1 MATYTLK
8 DLITEYG
15 LPLDVKK
22 PRWYGDYFFRA
33 ETMNRT
39 TVSGTIFL
47 KGEEHETK
55 SFSLTEVMQLCY
67 SPEEPEDEP
76 EDSLESLPNP
86 NGLDTD
92 MTHYIKGVT
101 KLFVNKNGVAKPA
114 VFDHFSESDGQIRIY
129 VIKDGETKPGFFLF
143 PQTKYVFPSKDDA
156 QAHSD
161 KEARQFGL
169 SPSRTIV
176 SAFSKKPKARVPSK
190 KKADEEKHESGY
202 HAQVDG
208 QIQTELEVPQKKK
221 AEAQHDLAYADEE
234 LREEIVAARENGYR
248 VDDHTYISYQL
259 KKGTADDRIAAAQK
273 EIGRL
278 EGIRRKP
285 YFARIDCGASMSD
298 LHTVYLGDDDIE
310 GLVVSWRH
318 PEYGNAYYQSGI
330 LQGRDDLVLALKRI
344 VSISYGKYEGFED
357 EICLYGTGKATTA
370 GTEVSYEG
378 KSDELLTRLLIESR
392 ADKKAHDIIKTIQGE
407 QYEIIT
413 SDFRKNA
420 VINGCAGSGKTMI
433 MYHRLSYMAYNYQ
446 SYLGKQFNPNYVYII
461 SPSSFF
467 DSSNDELLTKLSI
480 DSVHQSPFYDQVDD
494 LINQYC
500 VKKEIIPFYGLAQYI
515 ESRGNSPEDFF
526 SETEYTKYSL
536 NLKTVGEQT
545 RSFRQ
550 WVVSIAN
557 SFLKLYGFRELPLE
571 CNPQSISEVHSLFTT
586 SEYYYNECFAKK
598 SGSSS
603 NLESRRLYS
612 PQAITSVSLA
622 NVIKSLHTKHDKTSA
637 LFKQRLKKINKSID
651 MLRCCL
657 SLKDK
662 TDVNSN
668 ISTDIG
674 DFWTL
679 LGNSTVFEKM
689 IAVILAEKLLECI
702 VPSKKDETSFM
713 LRCLWVYRDMYS
725 LQQAD
730 YIKLYI
736 LHALSEKYGPVVSE
750 DALIF
755 IDEFQ
760 NYSSFEI
767 RCLQAAYQSPIF
779 NLFGDYDQRIEEKG
793 LDLRENLTAILT
805 PNAYNI
811 NINYRNAK
819 QITDYI
825 NKIVHKNMQSIGVQ
839 GTVVETS
846 LDKCQFAISDRT
858 AIICKDPKLAM
869 VFLKRYIDAGLINN
883 STVTKELINDKYT
896 LMTVLDCKGLEF
908 DTVYVLD
915 YGMTDNEKYVAY
927 TRALDTLVVISDDL
941 EAIKK
946 AEEEAERKRK
956 EEERLRIKREQEM
969 KKKQKYYSELI
980 SLFTQIIE
988 LRQKA
993 EEEAEVQ
1000 KAAIQRKKN
1009 EYRQK
1014 AGSELVSVLG
1024 RIIERSEKDSTPPAD
1039 ETETSRHPVGSETPT
1054 TPSSKKELTEQEL
1067 RLEEELR
1074 KLAEYRA
1081 ELERRDQESR
1091 QAEQARKEKIYLLAS
1106 NKLDSDDVAQ
1116 LNEAVILLETIFDY
1130 KDAIELVAKTRVK
1143 IMQLKQNAEAR
1154 LSAEAIAAEERR
1166 KAEAA
1171 RDAEKQW
1178 TAEEDRIAEKRR
1190 KAEEAKRANI
1200 YNTAFATYTKSDDIL
1215 LLTKAISDLEAL
1227 TDSENARQLT
1237 QLIQQKIAT
1246 ITAEKQRATY
1256 RSQKVCQHCGG
1267 KFKGL
1272 FSKKCSV
1279 CGKIKDY

>member
-67 SPEEPEDEP
+67 SPEDPEEEPEDAP
-76 EDSLESLPNP
+76 EHLPNP

-92 MTHYIKGVT
+92 ITHYIKGVT

-114 VFDHFSESDGQIRIY
+114 VFDHFSEADGQIRIY

-176 SAFSKKPKARVPSK
+176 SAFSKKPQARIPSK
-190 KKADEEKHESGY
+190 KKTDEEKHESAY
-202 HAQVDG
+202 HSQVDG
-208 QIQTELEVPQKKK
+208 QIQIQLEVPQKKK
-221 AEAQHDLAYADEE
+221 AEAQHDIAYADEE

-357 EICLYGTGKATTA
+357 EICLYGGKVATTGA
-370 GTEVSYEG
+370 DVSYEG

-446 SYLGKQFNPNYVYII
+446 SYLGRQFNPNYVYII

-500 VKKEIIPFYGLAQYI
+500 AKKEIIPFYGLAQYI
-515 ESRGNSPEDFF
+515 ESHGDSPEDFF
-526 SETEYTKYSL
+526 SETEYEKYSL

-550 WVVSIAN
+550 WILSIAN

-571 CNPQSISEVHSLFTT
+571 CNPQSIGDVHSLFTT
-586 SEYYYNECFAKK
+586 SEYYYNECFTKK

-603 NLESRRLYS
+603 TLENRRLYS

-622 NVIKSLHTKHDKTSA
+622 NVIKSLYTKHDKTSA

-668 ISTDIG
+668 VSADIG

-736 LHALSEKYGPVVSE
+736 LRALSEKYGPVISD

-793 LDLRENLTAILT
+793 LDLRENLTEILS

-825 NKIVHKNMQSIGVQ
+825 NKVVHKNMQSIGVQ
-839 GTVVETS
+839 GSVIETT
-846 LDKCQFAISDRT
+846 LDECSFKLSNRT
-858 AIICKDPKLAM
+858 AIICKDPKLAL

-883 STVTKELINDKYT
+883 SSVTKELAPDKFT

-915 YGMTDNEKYVAY
+915 YGMSDNEKYVAY
-927 TRALDTLVVISDDL
+927 TRALDTLVVIPDDL
-941 EAIKK
+941 EARKQ
-946 AEEEAERKRK
+946 AEEEAERRRK
-956 EEERLRIKREQEM
+956 EEERLLAKQAQEL
-969 KKKQKYYSELI
+969 KKKQKHIFGLI
-980 SLFTQIIE
+980 TVLKCLIE
-988 LRQKA
+988 KKA
-993 EEEAEVQ
+993 SEEASVTAQQARKEAYRHKYGAQLIDVLSQVVEKKEDEDKSTFEISIPDATTLSEVTDPQ
-1000 KAAIQRKKN
+1000 KSRPN
-1009 EYRQK
+1009 P
-1014 AGSELVSVLG
+1014 SE
-1024 RIIERSEKDSTPPAD
+1024 
-1039 ETETSRHPVGSETPT
+1039 ETPMT
-1054 TPSSKKELTEQEL
+1054 AQEL
-1067 RLEEELR
+1067 RLQEELR
-1074 KLAEYRA
+1074 KLEEYRSA
-1081 ELERRDQESR
+1081 LERKEEETR
-1091 QAEQARKEKIYLLAS
+1091 QAEAARKEKLYALALTKS
-1106 NKLDSDDVAQ
+1106 ETDDILQ
-1116 LNEAVILLETIFDY
+1116 LTEAIVLLETIIDY
-1130 KDAIELVAKTRVK
+1130 KNAVELIAKIRIK
-1143 IMQLKQNAEAR
+1143 ISHISEQ
-1154 LSAEAIAAEERR
+1154 AEEQKASYRR
-1166 KAEAA
+1166 
-1171 RDAEKQW
+1171 
-1178 TAEEDRIAEKRR
+1178 
-1190 KAEEAKRANI
+1190 N
-1200 YNTAFATYTKSDDIL
+1200 NL
-1215 LLTKAISDLEAL
+1215 
-1227 TDSENARQLT
+1227 
-1237 QLIQQKIAT
+1237 
-1246 ITAEKQRATY
+1246 
-1256 RSQKVCQHCGG
+1256 CQHCGG

-1272 FSKKCSV
+1272 FSKQCRV
-1279 CGKIKDY
+1279 CGKKKDY

>member
-33 ETMNRT
+33 ETLNRT

-55 SFSLTEVMQLCY
+55 SFSLSEIMQLCY
-67 SPEEPEDEP
+67 SPEEPDDEEP
-76 EDSLESLPNP
+76 EDTVDDLPNP

-92 MTHYIKGVT
+92 MSHYIKGVT

-114 VFDHFSESDGQIRIY
+114 VFDHFSEVDGQIRIY
-129 VIKDGETKPGFFLF
+129 VIKEGETKPGFYLF

-156 QAHSD
+156 QSHFD
-161 KEARQFGL
+161 KEARQFGV

-176 SAFSKKPKARVPSK
+176 SAFGTKPKARVPSK
-190 KKADEEKHESGY
+190 KKADEDKHERGY
-202 HAQVDG
+202 HSQVDG
-208 QIQTELEVPQKKK
+208 QLQTEIEVPKRKK

-234 LREEIVAARENGYR
+234 LRDEIVAARENGYR

-259 KKGTADDRIAAAQK
+259 KKGTADDRIAAAQR

-285 YFARIDCGASMSD
+285 YFARLDCGASMSD

-344 VSISYGKYEGFED
+344 VSISSGKYEGYED
-357 EICLYGTGKATTA
+357 EICLYGTGKATNP
-370 GTEVSYEG
+370 GTEVAYEG

-392 ADKKAHDIIKTIQGE
+392 ADKRAHDIIKTIQGE

-446 SYLGKQFNPNYVYII
+446 SYLGRQFNPNYVYII

-480 DSVHQSPFYDQVDD
+480 DSVHQSPFYDQVDE
-494 LINQYC
+494 LITQYC
-500 VKKEIIPFYGLAQYI
+500 AKKEIIPFYGLAQYI
-515 ESRGNSPEDFF
+515 ETRGQAPVDFF
-526 SETEYTKYSL
+526 SDIEFNNYSI

-550 WVVSIAN
+550 WVLSIAN

-571 CNPQSISEVHSLFTT
+571 CNPQSISDVHSLFTT

-603 NLESRRLYS
+603 NPESRRLYS

-622 NVIKSLHTKHDKTSA
+622 NVIKSLYTKHDKTSA

-668 ISTDIG
+668 VSADIG

-736 LHALSEKYGPVVSE
+736 LRALSEKYGPVILD

-767 RCLQAAYQSPIF
+767 RCLQAAYRSPIF

-793 LDLRENLTAILT
+793 LDLRENLTEILS

-825 NKIVHKNMQSIGVQ
+825 NKVVHKNMQSIGVQ
-839 GTVVETS
+839 GTVIETP
-846 LDKCQFAISDRT
+846 LDECSFKLSDRT
-858 AIICKDPKLAM
+858 AIICKDPKLAL
-869 VFLKRYIDAGLINN
+869 VFLKRYIDVGLINN
-883 STVTKELINDKYT
+883 SSVTKELAPDKFT

-927 TRALDTLVVISDDL
+927 TRALDTLVVIPDDL
-941 EAIKK
+941 EARKQ
-946 AEEEAERKRK
+946 AEEEAERRRK
-956 EEERLRIKREQEM
+956 EEERLRAKQAQEL
-969 KKKQKYYSELI
+969 KKKQKHISGLI
-980 SLFTQIIE
+980 SVLKCLIE
-988 LRQKA
+988 KKA
-993 EEEAEVQ
+993 SEEASVSAQ
-1000 KAAIQRKKN
+1000 QARK
-1009 EYRQK
+1009 EAYRHKYGAQ
-1014 AGSELVSVLG
+1014 LIDVLSQVV
-1024 RIIERSEKDSTPPAD
+1024 E
-1039 ETETSRHPVGSETPT
+1039 
-1054 TPSSKKELTEQEL
+1054 KKEGEDISTVEIPIPDVASLSEVTDTQKSRPKPSEETQMTAQEL
-1067 RLEEELR
+1067 RLQEELR
-1074 KLAEYRA
+1074 KLEEYRSA
-1081 ELERRDQESR
+1081 LERKEEETR
-1091 QAEQARKEKIYLLAS
+1091 QAEAARKEKLYTLALTKS
-1106 NKLDSDDVAQ
+1106 ETDDILQ
-1116 LNEAVILLETIFDY
+1116 LTEAIVLLETIIDY
-1130 KDAIELVAKTRVK
+1130 KNAVELIAKIRIK
-1143 IMQLKQNAEAR
+1143 ISHI
-1154 LSAEAIAAEERR
+1154 SAQAEEQKASYRR
-1166 KAEAA
+1166 
-1171 RDAEKQW
+1171 
-1178 TAEEDRIAEKRR
+1178 
-1190 KAEEAKRANI
+1190 N
-1200 YNTAFATYTKSDDIL
+1200 NL
-1215 LLTKAISDLEAL
+1215 
-1227 TDSENARQLT
+1227 
-1237 QLIQQKIAT
+1237 
-1246 ITAEKQRATY
+1246 
-1256 RSQKVCQHCGG
+1256 CQYCGG

-1272 FSKKCSV
+1272 FSKQCRI
-1279 CGKIKDY
+1279 CGKKKDY

>member
-8 DLITEYG
+8 ELITEYG

-33 ETMNRT
+33 ENVHRDG
-39 TVSGTIFL
+39 TVSGTIFRN
-47 KGEEHETK
+47 GEEYEPK
-55 SFSLTEVMQLCY
+55 SFSHKEVMALCY
-67 SPEEPEDEP
+67 SPEDAEEEELEDTI
-76 EDSLESLPNP
+76 DTLPNP

-92 MTHYIKGVT
+92 MSHYIKGIT

-114 VFDHFSESDGQIRIY
+114 VFDHFSEVEGQIRIY
-129 VIKDGETKPGFFLF
+129 VIKEGESKPGFYLF

-156 QAHSD
+156 QSHFD

-169 SPSRTIV
+169 SPTRTIV
-176 SAFSKKPKARVPSK
+176 SAFGTRPKARVPSK
-190 KKADEEKHESGY
+190 EKADEDKHERGY
-202 HAQVDG
+202 HSQVDS
-208 QIQTELEVPQKKK
+208 QLQTEIELPKKKK
-221 AEAQHDLAYADEE
+221 AEAQHGLAYADEE
-234 LREEIVAARENGYR
+234 LREEIVAARENGYM
-248 VDDHTYISYQL
+248 VDDHTRISYQL

-285 YFARIDCGASMSD
+285 YFARLDCGASMSD

-344 VSISYGKYEGFED
+344 VSISSGKYEGYED
-357 EICLYGTGKATTA
+357 EICLYGTGKATNS
-370 GTEVSYEG
+370 GSEVTCEG

-392 ADKKAHDIIKTIQGE
+392 ADKHAHDIIKTIQGE

-446 SYLGKQFNPNYVYII
+446 SYLGRQFNPNYVYII

-480 DSVHQSPFYDQVDD
+480 DSVHQSPFYDQVDE
-494 LINQYC
+494 LITQYC
-500 VKKEIIPFYGLAQYI
+500 AKKEIIPFYSLAQYI
-515 ESRGNSPEDFF
+515 ETRGVSPVDFF
-526 SETEYTKYSL
+526 SESEFNNYSI
-536 NLKTVGEQT
+536 NLKTVCEQT

-557 SFLKLYGFRELPLE
+557 TFLKLYGFKELPLD
-571 CNPQSISEVHSLFTT
+571 CNPQSASDVHSLFTT
-586 SEYYYNECFAKK
+586 SEYYHNECFAKK

-603 NLESRRLYS
+603 NPDSRRLYS

-622 NVIKSLHTKHDKTSA
+622 NVIKSLHTKHDKASP
-637 LFKQRLKKINKSID
+637 LFKQRLKKINKTID

-662 TDVNSN
+662 TDVNAN

-679 LGNSTVFEKM
+679 LGNSTIFEKM
-689 IAVILAEKLLECI
+689 LSVILAEKLLECI

-725 LQQAD
+725 IQQAD
-730 YIKLYI
+730 YIKLYV
-736 LHALSEKYGPVVSE
+736 LHALSEKYGPVISD

-767 RCLQAAYQSPIF
+767 RCLQAAYKAPIF

-793 LDLRENLTAILT
+793 LDLRENLTEILSS
-805 PNAYNI
+805 NAYNI

-825 NKIVHKNMQSIGVQ
+825 NRAIHKNMQSIGVQ
-839 GTVVETS
+839 GTVIETS
-846 LDKCQFAISDRT
+846 LDECSFKLSDRT
-858 AIICKDPKLAM
+858 AIICKDPKLSL

-883 STVTKELINDKYT
+883 SSVTKELTPDKFT

-927 TRALDTLVVISDDL
+927 TRALDTLVVIPDDL
-941 EAIKK
+941 EALKQ
-946 AEEEAERKRK
+946 AEEEAERRRK
-956 EEERLRIKREQEM
+956 EEERLRTKQTQEL
-969 KKKQKYYSELI
+969 KKKQKHIFALI
-980 SLFTQIIE
+980 SVLKQILE
-988 LRQKA
+988 QKTS
-993 EEEAEVQ
+993 EETEA
-1000 KAAIQRKKN
+1000 
-1009 EYRQK
+1009 
-1014 AGSELVSVLG
+1014 
-1024 RIIERSEKDSTPPAD
+1024 
-1039 ETETSRHPVGSETPT
+1039 ETSRIVVQTRKEAYKHKYLFQLTDVLTKVAEKRIDEEPTEIAVPPAGHMEESIISEEATSSRT
-1054 TPSSKKELTEQEL
+1054 DSSTEYIPSAQEVKL
-1067 RLEEELR
+1067 QEELR
-1074 KLAEYRA
+1074 KIEELRA
-1081 ELERRDQESR
+1081 ALER
-1091 QAEQARKEKIYLLAS
+1091 KE
-1106 NKLDSDDVAQ
+1106 
-1116 LNEAVILLETIFDY
+1116 E
-1130 KDAIELVAKTRVK
+1130 
-1143 IMQLKQNAEAR
+1143 EAR
-1154 LSAEAIAAEERR
+1154 LAELAR
-1166 KAEAA
+1166 K
-1171 RDAEKQW
+1171 DK
-1178 TAEEDRIAEKRR
+1178 
-1190 KAEEAKRANI
+1190 I
-1200 YNTAFATYTKSDDIL
+1200 YALALSKSESDDIL
-1215 LLTKAISDLEAL
+1215 
-1227 TDSENARQLT
+1227 QLT
-1237 QLIQQKIAT
+1237 EAIVLFETVIDYKNSIELISKTRVNISK
-1246 ITAEKQRATY
+1246 ITAKAEERTAQY
-1256 RSQKVCQHCGG
+1256 RRQNLCQHCGG

-1272 FSKKCSV
+1272 FTKQCRV
-1279 CGKIKDY
+1279 CGKKKDY